1 VTRGAMKVVAHAVIG
16 RHCVSGCWPCS
27 QDAKACET
35 LLLAPAMRLPTEL
48 DAKLTNDNVIH
59 KTTQERSTLKLLAAM
74 MNSGIVIEPARIFGW
89 LF

>member
-1 VTRGAMKVVAHAVIG
+1 
-16 RHCVSGCWPCS
+16 
-27 QDAKACET
+27 
-35 LLLAPAMRLPTEL
+35 MRLPTEL